1 MDLTVVG
8 LLMST
13 YFGTANTV
21 SSGENSPLHQLYG
34 DGSKRSQKTP
44 GNTQQQKLC
53 LADPSVSGE
62 IDGTDKIRT
71 V

>member
-13 YFGTANTV
+13 YFGTANTLFPL
-21 SSGENSPLHQLYG
+21 EKTALYTNSMEM
-34 DGSKRSQKTP
+34 DQKTP
-44 GNTQQQKLC
+44 GNTRQQKLC